1 MLPLQPFGDDITD
14 LPLDKFCHAIETQI
28 AAVFNDTFPTNTGH
42 ISVWPSRK
50 LRIDKAVNLDDSSSS
65 ATSTR
70 TKRTVISAVEPITPE
85 EEMSVGPTLTTI
97 LSGDVLSGDEV

>member
-1 MLPLQPFGDDITD
+1 MISF
-14 LPLDKFCHAIETQI
+14 ETQI

-42 ISVWPSRK
+42 MSVWPSRK

-65 ATSTR
+65 GTS

-85 EEMSVGPTLTTI
+85 EETSVGPTLTTI

>member
-42 ISVWPSRK
+42 MSVWPSRK
-50 LRIDKAVNLDDSSSS
+50 LRIDKAVNFDDNKTFSRKS
-65 ATSTR
+65 
-70 TKRTVISAVEPITPE
+70 II
-85 EEMSVGPTLTTI
+85 LTI
-97 LSGDVLSGDEV
+97 FFLMLHSPYFPVFFL